1 MWKNFE
7 KKRMDISVAVHKKGT
22 KSRANIEIRASS
34 PSTILLLLIKKNC
47 GDDER
52 KNNLI

>member
-22 KSRANIEIRASS
+22 KSRAHIEIRASCFD
-34 PSTILLLLIKKNC
+34 KK
-47 GDDER
+47 
-52 KNNLI
+52 L

>member
-22 KSRANIEIRASS
+22 KSRANIEIRASAS
-34 PSTILLLLIKKNC
+34 C
-47 GDDER
+47 
-52 KNNLI
+52 